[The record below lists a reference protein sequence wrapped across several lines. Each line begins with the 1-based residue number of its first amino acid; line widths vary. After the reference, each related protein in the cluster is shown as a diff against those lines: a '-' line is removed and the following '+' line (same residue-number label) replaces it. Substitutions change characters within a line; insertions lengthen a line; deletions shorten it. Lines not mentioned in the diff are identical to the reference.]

1 MAIRKIQQE
10 SLVHVDN
17 KGRVVLPREVRR
29 SGLYAVEM
37 TANDEI
43 ILRPRVAVD
52 PREVINKRTLDVLD
66 ESMQNLLKG
75 KAGEPINLS
84 AFGDEGAAK
93 GGRDEQKITSR
104 QKKLR
109 RK

>member
-1 MAIRKIQQE
+1 MTIRKVRQE
-10 SLVHVDN
+10 NLVHVDS

-37 TANDEI
+37 NINDEI
-43 ILRPRVAVD
+43 ILRPRIAVD
-52 PREVINKRTLDVLD
+52 PREVINKRTLGILD
-66 ESMQNLLKG
+66 ESMQNLTKG
-75 KAGEPINLS
+75 KAGEHIDLS
-84 AFGDEGAAK
+84 GFSDEGVTK